1 MTAALQVRSVAVIGA
16 GLMGHGIAQEFAL
29 HGLPVHLHSRTQAS
43 LEAALA
49 NIDANLQRLQRLG
62 AAAPNAAAAV
72 RPLLHPT
79 RSLEEA
85 VASADLV
92 IESVPENLEVKRNL
106 FARIAAAAPGQA
118 VLASNT
124 SSLMPS
130 SFAAAADPSRVLVTH
145 YVNPPYLVPLVE
157 VVPCPQTSEAT
168 IDTVVTI
175 LREIGKSP
183 VLLRKEAPGFVAS
196 RLQMALLRE
205 ALEIVQQDIATA
217 ADVDAV
223 LRTSLGRR
231 WAVAGVFEVLEL
243 AGLDLVKSIADGLFP
258 HLARG
263 DRSPLLD
270 RKVAAGELGAKSG
283 AGFHS
288 WSPERAEQVRTTI
301 AHALLEIAS
310 WQREQEDG

>member
-1 MTAALQVRSVAVIGA
+1 MTQALQVRSVAVIGA

-29 HGLPVHLHSRTQAS
+29 HGLPVHLHSRTQSS
-43 LEAALA
+43 LDVALA
-49 NIDANLQRLQRLG
+49 NIEANLERLQRLG
-62 AAAPNAAAAV
+62 AAAAGAPAAV
-72 RPLLHPT
+72 RALLHPT

-85 VASADLV
+85 VAEADLV
-92 IESVPENLEVKRNL
+92 VESVPEDLAVKRNV
-106 FARIAAAAPGQA
+106 FARIAAAAPGHA

-130 SFAAAADPSRVLVTH
+130 SFADAADPSRVLITH

-157 VVPCPQTSEAT
+157 VVPCPQTAEAT
-168 IDTVVTI
+168 INTVISI

-183 VLLRKEAPGFVAS
+183 VLLRKEAPGFVAN

-205 ALEIVQQDIATA
+205 ALEIVQQEIATA
-217 ADVDAV
+217 ADVDVV

-243 AGLDLVKSIADGLFP
+243 AGLDLVKSIADELFP

-270 RKVAAGELGAKSG
+270 RKVIAGELGAKSG
-283 AGFHS
+283 AGFHT
-288 WSPERAEQVRTTI
+288 WSPDRAEQVRTTI
-301 AHALLEIAS
+301 AHALVEIAG
-310 WQREQEDG
+310 WQRKQEDG